1 VIGTEV
7 YDVGPLSVS
16 FIVRKYLSKD
26 AEAFWR
32 VFRKTGNSRVSAV
45 PLVTRYRMEGLGF
58 EPPWRQV
65 FHLLHIQFS
74 RSYPGSCV
82 MVTEALTR
90 E

>member
-32 VFRKTGNSRVSAV
+32 VFRKIGNSRVSVV
-45 PLVTRYRMEGLGF
+45 PVVTRYRMEGLGF
-58 EPPWRQV
+58 EPPWW
-65 FHLLHIQFS
+65 QFFV
-74 RSYPGSCV
+74 SYTLSSLCLTQPLASW
-82 MVTEALTR
+82 LTR
-90 E
+90 I